1 MISDCRTDLRLS
13 YSIHF
18 GRMPHNFGCI
28 PPFAFALPCH
38 RLHHLLGADLPKLN
52 TLTHP
57 PLRNYS
63 QCRSEPHPR
72 QARTVVSEP
81 GLSVR
86 DDLVFDLYSDM
97 TTVFSLTLP
106 GQWALISVNDH
117 RSSFTSKS
125 TPRLSQAPG
134 MTFSVRGTV
143 LQRKV

>member
-1 MISDCRTDLRLS
+1 M
-13 YSIHF
+13 
-18 GRMPHNFGCI
+18 
-28 PPFAFALPCH
+28 
-38 RLHHLLGADLPKLN
+38 
-52 TLTHP
+52 
-57 PLRNYS
+57 
-63 QCRSEPHPR
+63 
-72 QARTVVSEP
+72 SEP

-86 DDLVFDLYSDM
+86 DDMVFDLYSDM
-97 TTVFSLTLP
+97 TTVFSLILP